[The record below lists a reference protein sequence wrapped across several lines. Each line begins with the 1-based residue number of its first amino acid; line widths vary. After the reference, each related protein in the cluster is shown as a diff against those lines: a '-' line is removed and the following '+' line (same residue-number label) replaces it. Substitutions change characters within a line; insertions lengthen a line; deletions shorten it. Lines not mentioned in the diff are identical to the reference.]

1 MIQKKEP
8 NVWDVWTYIIPIL
21 NRFVVSCEVVW
32 IITLAH
38 QMTLKERHKG
48 SPKDFIFQIVIYY
61 K

>member
-8 NVWDVWTYIIPIL
+8 NVWGVWTYIIPTL

-38 QMTLKERHKG
+38 QMTFEERHKG
-48 SPKDFIFQIVIYY
+48 SL
-61 K
+61 